1 MLKLGWFVRRPRTFG
16 AHGYALTPE
25 RKLILVK
32 LRYARGWRLAGGGR
46 QPRENATD
54 AALRELREEIGMIS
68 HGRVRLACEL
78 EQYSD
83 FRRDLASVVIV
94 EDVRYR
100 PHWSWEIEQVIEVA
114 PGQLPPGM
122 SPLAAEWISA
132 VRQAL

>member
-1 MLKLGWFVRRPRTFG
+1 MRRPRTFG
-16 AHGYALTPE
+16 AHGYALTPA

-32 LRYARGWRLAGGGR
+32 LRYAPGWRLAGGGR

-54 AALRELREEIGMIS
+54 AALRELREEIGMIG

-83 FRRDLASVVIV
+83 FRHDLASVVIV

-100 PHWSWEIEQVIEVA
+100 PHWSWEIEQVIEVS
-114 PGQLPPGM
+114 PDQLPPGM
-122 SPLAAEWISA
+122 SPLAAAWIAA
-132 VRQAL
+132 VRQTL